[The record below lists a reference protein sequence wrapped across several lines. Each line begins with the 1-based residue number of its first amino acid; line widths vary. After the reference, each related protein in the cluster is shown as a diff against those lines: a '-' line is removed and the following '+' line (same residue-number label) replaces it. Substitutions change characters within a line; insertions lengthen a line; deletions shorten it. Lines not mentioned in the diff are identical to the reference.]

1 MSSLFSPARKPRDT
15 SADIQRA
22 LSSSV
27 STLVTV
33 KPSYTYDDMR
43 RAARKNIW
51 CVCSLFQDSALLKEA
66 VIVDVSKTGA
76 RVKFRHR
83 GHLPPRVRIKAGRI
97 GLNRLAEVVW
107 QTPSDA
113 GLRFIPSGTA

>member
-1 MSSLFSPARKPRDT
+1 MPSLFKST
-15 SADIQRA
+15 SKSRATDASIQRA
-22 LSSSV
+22 LTSSV
-27 STLVTV
+27 SVLPTQS
-33 KPSYTYDDMR
+33 PSYTMRDMR
-43 RAARKNIW
+43 QAKRKDLW
-51 CVCSLFQDSALLKEA
+51 CVCSLFQGDALLKEA

-83 GHLPPRVRIKAGRI
+83 GALPRHVRIKAGRI

-113 GLRFIPSGTA
+113 GLRFIPSKAV